1 MKEKVLYVKL
11 PENTKYRRV
20 KVTED
25 GMIGIVYSEECACAC
40 RTKKETMKAKV
51 EIPKPKALVGGS
63 VVYKKDNLPYWY
75 CKIKNGRDE
84 FFHLYMEDLTEED
97 LLYDSK
103 TGEKRTF
110 DTGSKKKFKKHVLK
124 ALANRPEEG
133 FRWIPVYEPSL
144 TPNGELRFVKTEK
157 TLVGLKCHEWTKKL
171 IKYSPENESDMSSK
185 TTYYLLLLRWLKDGV
200 ATLEQLVDLEHDR
213 NSKNVKSDSER
224 KFGGLDG
231 FLNSFKIVEDTNS
244 GSGYSLLGYGA
255 GNKYQIANFCYIK
268 QLGNR
273 SDEAIA
279 LMELKK

>member
-1 MKEKVLYVKL
+1 MCVLY
-11 PENTKYRRV
+11 
-20 KVTED
+20 TED
-25 GMIGIVYSEECACAC
+25 
-40 RTKKETMKAKV
+40 
-51 EIPKPKALVGGS
+51 VGGTLLLRF
-63 VVYKKDNLPYWY
+63 DEEGNL
-75 CKIKNGRDE
+75 NFETDAN
-84 FFHLYMEDLTEED
+84 EED

-124 ALANRPEEG
+124 ALANKPEEG

-144 TPNGELRFVKTEK
+144 TPNGELRFVKTEEP
-157 TLVGLKCHEWTKKL
+157 LVGLKCHEWTKKL

-273 SDEAIA
+273 SDESIA